1 MNAYRVSFCKDLLN
15 FDGHN
20 FKCLQHQIDVQS
32 NDASQALVMA
42 E

>member
-1 MNAYRVSFCKDLLN
+1 MNAYRISFCKDLLN

-32 NDASQALVMA
+32 NDPSQALVMA